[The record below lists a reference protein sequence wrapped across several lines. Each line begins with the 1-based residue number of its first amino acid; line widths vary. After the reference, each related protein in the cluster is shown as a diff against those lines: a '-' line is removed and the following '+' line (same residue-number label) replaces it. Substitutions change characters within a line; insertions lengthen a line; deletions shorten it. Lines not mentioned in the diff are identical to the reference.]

1 MIQGD
6 VVTTKRVLPAE
17 WAPQSAVML
26 TWPHPGTD
34 WAGVMEEVER
44 VFENIAKAVLRHEH
58 LVVSCEH
65 VIRLQELEQQ
75 LNLYAEENGLP
86 GRVKT
91 VPAPANDTWARDH
104 GPITILTDDGPAL
117 LDFRFNAWGGKFPSE
132 KDDALNTHL
141 FNAGVFGTTAMQ
153 RVNFVLEGGSFESDG
168 QGTLLTTSEC
178 LLTPTR
184 NPSMDRTAIEQLLSE
199 ILGVQRILWLNH
211 GYLAGDDTDSH
222 IDTLA
227 RFCAPDHICY
237 AACPDVADEH
247 YSALAAME
255 EELQEFRQADGS
267 PYRLTA
273 LPWPDAIYDED
284 EERLPATYANFLI
297 INGAVLLPVYD
308 VPQDE
313 DAITVVQEI
322 FPSREIIPIDCRP
335 LIYQHGSLHCVTMQI
350 PAGVVS

>member
-1 MIQGD
+1 
-6 VVTTKRVLPAE
+6 
-17 WAPQSAVML
+17 
-26 TWPHPGTD
+26 
-34 WAGVMEEVER
+34 MEEVEP

-153 RVNFVLEGGSFESDG
+153 QVNFVLEGGSFESDG

-284 EERLPATYANFLI
+284 GERLPATYANFLI

>member
-1 MIQGD
+1 M
-6 VVTTKRVLPAE
+6 TTKRVLPAE

-34 WAGVMEEVER
+34 WADLIDEVEP

-58 LVVSCEH
+58 VVISCEH
-65 VIRLQELEQQ
+65 VTRLQELERD
-75 LNLYAEENGLP
+75 LNLYAEQNSFP
-86 GRVKT
+86 GRAKA

-104 GPITILTDDGPAL
+104 GPITILTDDRPTL

-132 KDDALNTHL
+132 KDDALNNHL
-141 FNAGVFGTTAMQ
+141 FNAGVFGTTATQ
-153 RVNFVLEGGSFESDG
+153 QVDFVLEGGSFESDG
-168 QGTLLTTSEC
+168 QGTFLTTSEC

-184 NPSMDRTAIEQLLSE
+184 NPAMDRTAIEQLLSE
-199 ILGVQRILWLNH
+199 VLGVCRILWLNH

-237 AACPDVADEH
+237 VSCPDVADEH

-267 PYRLTA
+267 PYKLTP

-284 EERLPATYANFLI
+284 GERLPATYANFLI
-297 INGAVLLPVYD
+297 INDAVLLPVYD

-313 DAITVVQEI
+313 DAITVMKEI
-322 FPSREIIPIDCRP
+322 FPSREIVPIDCRP
-335 LIYQHGSLHCVTMQI
+335 LIRQHGSLHCVTMQI